1 MILSHLNN
9 SQTIFITLGGIS
21 LQVQPQCIIVN
32 IEAGQLTDTNTN
44 QGYIIQFP
52 GILQEI
58 YCRYVLFEFHLK
70 FWNTGN
76 ICIPVR

>member
-1 MILSHLNN
+1 MNLLLFMKRRKEEDMLRIPGEEFTMQQISVMMMKAQLMD
-9 SQTIFITLGGIS
+9 ITGGIS

-52 GILQEI
+52 GIL
-58 YCRYVLFEFHLK
+58 
-70 FWNTGN
+70 
-76 ICIPVR
+76 